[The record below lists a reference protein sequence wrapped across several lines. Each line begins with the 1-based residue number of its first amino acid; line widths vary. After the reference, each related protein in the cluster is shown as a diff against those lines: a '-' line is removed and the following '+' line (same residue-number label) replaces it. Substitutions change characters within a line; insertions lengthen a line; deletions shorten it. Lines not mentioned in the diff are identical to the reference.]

1 VTATAALPRPA
12 TGRAASRWISGAF
25 LILFANCLLAGRADA
40 QWGGTLSLE
49 SDYRLR
55 GYSLTDGN
63 PAASAQVTYD
73 HGSGFYLNLAG
84 LAQIAGD
91 DPRFMGVVGNVG
103 YARRLSS
110 QVTLDVGALRSEI
123 RASERYG
130 RPYRY
135 TEIYAGAAVGRV
147 LGRVYY
153 SPDYRGDGVQ
163 TLYGEL
169 EAGFEPA
176 REWRVSGHV
185 GVLTYLTAARYWPAG
200 STHQDW
206 RLSVSRQLG
215 RFEVHS
221 ALSSGGPGE
230 RYYRYQRREKPV
242 LTAGAS
248 VSF

>member
-1 VTATAALPRPA
+1 VTATAALPRSA
-12 TGRAASRWISGAF
+12 TGRAASRWIGGAF

-103 YARRLSS
+103 Y
-110 QVTLDVGALRSEI
+110 

-215 RFEVHS
+215 RFEVHT
-221 ALSSGGPGE
+221 ALSGGGPGE
-230 RYYRYQRREKPV
+230 RYYGYQRREKPM
-242 LTAGAS
+242 LAAGAS